1 MAIVARDQL
10 TYSQTKSSGL
20 YFELNES
27 NLKKKSQHVLHM
39 GTQKEKLVYRQT
51 YGNKWPHCDFE
62 IVMTWL
68 LLTTKP
74 LNTQKAKEYILL

>member
-1 MAIVARDQL
+1 
-10 TYSQTKSSGL
+10 
-20 YFELNES
+20 
-27 NLKKKSQHVLHM
+27 M